1 MRRAWQVTS
10 LGFLALS
17 VLVLVQSL
25 QFSLKDPLGPGPGFF
40 PFWLSLLSG
49 VLAVVLFF
57 QVSVERAEPAPA
69 RLIPDRAAGVRVLL
83 VLAGLAGATLL
94 LGPLGFRL
102 TLFLFIV
109 YLLVALGARRWWL
122 IAGFALAGSFGVFH
136 AFYYWLRVPLP
147 IGAFGI

>member
-57 QVSVERAEPAPA
+57 QVSLEKGEPAPA
-69 RLIPDRAAGVRVLL
+69 RLIPDRAAGMRVLL
-83 VLAGLAGATLL
+83 VLAGLAGATPL

-136 AFYYWLRVPLP
+136 VFYYWLRVPLP